1 MIRFSH
7 ELVCK
12 ASYFLTLN
20 NVLTL
25 VFLVLNESQQRF
37 PGSKDFFVLYTS
49 FLTSDSLIL
58 YKVWFLGN
66 PLSVCS
72 RRRFIYGSNL
82 RNLSDIFQKWYFFVL
97 SAAYSSYDEVLE
109 KVASGEVDAAIIN
122 KEVASY
128 MQNADNHFYGNK
140 LIIVKNVS
148 RLYLVS

>member
-1 MIRFSH
+1 MNHS
-7 ELVCK
+7 
-12 ASYFLTLN
+12 
-20 NVLTL
+20 NVL
-25 VFLVLNESQQRF
+25 
-37 PGSKDFFVLYTS
+37 PGSKRFFVLYTS
-49 FLTSDSLIL
+49 FLTSYSLIL

-72 RRRFIYGSNL
+72 RRRFIYRNNL
-82 RNLSDIFQKWYFFVL
+82 RNLSDIFRKWYFFVL

-148 RLYLVS
+148 RSYLVSWTWSILKHFLLCSADFTIK